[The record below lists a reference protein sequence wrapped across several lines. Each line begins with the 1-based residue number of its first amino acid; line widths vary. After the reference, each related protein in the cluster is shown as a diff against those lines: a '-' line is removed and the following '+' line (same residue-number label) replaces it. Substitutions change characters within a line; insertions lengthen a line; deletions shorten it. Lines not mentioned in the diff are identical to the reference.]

1 MKDFSEQIEAIS
13 QRLNELEAF
22 PAESL
27 NRENT
32 AVFIVDM
39 IGGFAKKGALYSER
53 AEQLIPNISAFAD
66 RCKEQGIEV
75 ITFADSHPSDS
86 PEFEGYP
93 PHCLEGSEESAV
105 VKEFSEFPL
114 FCKNSTNAMFAPGF
128 MEWLAK
134 KEEKQHFIVT
144 GVCTDIC
151 IYQFAVALKCWFNQR
166 NRKRNVI
173 VPVSMTD
180 TFDLGSHSADL
191 FNLIFWNSMLDNG
204 VKVVKDII

>member
-1 MKDFSEQIEAIS
+1 MKDFSKQIEAIS
-13 QRLNELEAF
+13 QRLDQLESLS
-22 PAESL
+22 AEML

-39 IGGFAKKGALYSER
+39 IGGFAKKGALYSQRTEK
-53 AEQLIPNISAFAD
+53 LIPKIASFAG
-66 RCKEQGIEV
+66 RCKEKGIEV

-105 VKEFSEFPL
+105 VKELSGYPL
-114 FCKNSTNAMFAPGF
+114 FHKNSTNAIFAPGF
-128 MEWLAK
+128 LDWLSE
-134 KEEKQHFIVT
+134 KEGKQQFVVT

-151 IYQFAVALKCWFNQR
+151 IYQFAVALKCWFNQK
-166 NRKRNVI
+166 NRKTDII
-173 VPVSMTD
+173 VPLSMVD
-180 TFDLGSHSADL
+180 TFELGIHSAEL

-204 VKVVKDII
+204 VKLVKDIQ